1 MLLTYLKAS
10 ICLFSFATLYLE
22 KKGEKNHNE
31 NGGRSGHIFIF
42 LAREFIRSKK
52 GHRRAYQRPR
62 NGTPASKS
70 HSQVH
75 KKWRRVKSDDH
86 QPRSRGKYTELIYKL
101 SFNIEKWRLWWSVPS
116 SRTYPIELSL
126 LGGLFEDGG
135 FRWKQQELNR

>member
-1 MLLTYLKAS
+1 MRVGLVTSLIVEFSLLAS
-10 ICLFSFATLYLE
+10 CIISCWNHASHIFKSKHLPFLFCYSYLE

-101 SFNIEKWRLWWSVPS
+101 SFNIEKW
-116 SRTYPIELSL
+116 
-126 LGGLFEDGG
+126 
-135 FRWKQQELNR
+135 